1 MIKTTMRGTSAAQ
14 RQACI
19 VIVTRRHKLGDEVD
33 GRFIVNSPL
42 ECGAG
47 GGGGERENAENKK
60 VGESSGR
67 ELNQR
72 LEPPRSDSE
81 SCIIRQLWQKYH

>member
-42 ECGAG
+42 ERGL
-47 GGGGERENAENKK
+47 GEGVARGSMRKIKKLANHQEEN
-60 VGESSGR
+60 
-67 ELNQR
+67 
-72 LEPPRSDSE
+72 
-81 SCIIRQLWQKYH
+81 